1 MDLASQP
8 AFVKKERA
16 PLMALLAINKRLDTL
31 VLNID
36 NQLPEETGMAVILQR
51 YLEEFGHKGCVRD
64 DLLPYL
70 HNGDSVVEHGLK
82 SLLEAM
88 LTETSVS
95 HPPNLYGISH
105 G

>member
-1 MDLASQP
+1 MDLALQP

-64 DLLPYL
+64 DLLAYL
-70 HNGDSVVEHGLK
+70 HNGDGVVEHGLK

-95 HPPNLYGISH
+95 HPANPYGISY